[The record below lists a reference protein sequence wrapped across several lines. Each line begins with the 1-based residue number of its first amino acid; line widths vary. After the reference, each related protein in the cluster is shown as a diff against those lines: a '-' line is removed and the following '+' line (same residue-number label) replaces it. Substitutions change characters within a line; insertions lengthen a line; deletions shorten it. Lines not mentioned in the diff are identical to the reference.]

1 MKRIFR
7 ASASLVLASI
17 FCFQTVDACTIVV
30 PPFRKEF
37 RRAESVFTGKVIN
50 IVDAYSPSEKE
61 AASFPEGWESWKYFS
76 KVTFEVK
83 NKWKGDASGTREFI
97 AVAFYS
103 CGCAGQKIDSFQA
116 GAEYLVFAREKNFV
130 WICDS
135 YKIEDEWA
143 KDRIKRLG
151 SFWFRAWARVYPF

>member
-7 ASASLVLASI
+7 AFASLVLASV
-17 FCFQTVDACTIVV
+17 FCFQAVNACTIKV

-37 RRAESVFTGKVIN
+37 RRAESVFTGKVVK
-50 IVDAYSPSEKE
+50 IVEAYSPTAKE

-76 KVTFEVK
+76 KITFEVK
-83 NKWKGDASGTREFI
+83 HKWKGDASDTREFV
-97 AVAFYS
+97 AVAFFD
-103 CGCAGQKIDSFQA
+103 CGCPGGFDAFKTGEEF
-116 GAEYLVFAREKNFV
+116 LVFADEKNFV

-143 KDRIKRLG
+143 KDRIKRLD